1 MCQPIPA
8 SPSSRTDRA
17 LNTSKPSNA
26 AKIKSPV
33 DGTTHRTHAG
43 RKSADLSSVDLVE
56 PIAIALNLI
65 EWKPDQQ
72 ELIAKN
78 SISRGLLCK
87 KRIGKRMNDQKPHRV
102 VIVGAGFGGL
112 TAARALASAP
122 VSITVIDRKNHHT
135 FQPLLYQVA
144 TAGLSPG
151 EIAAPIRSILH
162 RHKNIEVLMAE
173 VTGFDLER
181 RVVQTAVQT
190 DSQNDA
196 QNEVQEIPYDSLI
209 VAAGARHAYFGHDEW
224 EALAPGL
231 KTIEDAIEIR
241 RRVLLAFE
249 LAERRASASEDHDSE
264 PLNFAVVGAGPTG
277 VELAG
282 TLAEICR
289 HALAQDFRT
298 IDPRRA
304 RIHLIEGGPHV
315 LPAYPE
321 DLSRSALKQLQHLGV
336 EVLTSTM
343 VTNVEPGVIYMG
355 DTAGG
360 TVRRTTK
367 MNAAVILWAAGV
379 AASPLGRKLGVPVD
393 RAGRVP
399 VNPDLSLPNHPEVF
413 VIGDLSTLKD
423 ASGKLL
429 PGVAPVAIQQG
440 QYVAKIIRRE
450 LASGSHSRPLFHYF
464 DKGSLATIGR
474 SAAIAQFGKIHI
486 SGFIAWLAWLFVH
499 ILFLIGFQNRILVF
513 IQWAWSY
520 FTYERSAR
528 LITGSTSL
536 PGWNGAD
543 SGIPNS
549 SEAEEI
555 SAVTRK

>member
-1 MCQPIPA
+1 M
-8 SPSSRTDRA
+8 
-17 LNTSKPSNA
+17 N
-26 AKIKSPV
+26 
-33 DGTTHRTHAG
+33 
-43 RKSADLSSVDLVE
+43 
-56 PIAIALNLI
+56 
-65 EWKPDQQ
+65 DQ
-72 ELIAKN
+72 
-78 SISRGLLCK
+78 
-87 KRIGKRMNDQKPHRV
+87 RMNDQTPPPAAHRV
-102 VIVGAGFGGL
+102 VIVGSGFGGL
-112 TAARALASAP
+112 NAAQTLANAP

-162 RHKNIEVLMAE
+162 RHKNLEVLMAE

-181 RVVQTAVQT
+181 RVVQTAVQ
-190 DSQNDA
+190 DDP
-196 QNEVQEIPYDSLI
+196 QNEVQEIPYDFLI
-209 VAAGARHAYFGHDEW
+209 VAAGASHAYFGHDDW
-224 EALAPGL
+224 EVLAPGL
-231 KTIEDAIEIR
+231 KTIEDALEIR

-249 LAERRASASEDHDSE
+249 LAERRASAGEGNT
-264 PLNFAVVGAGPTG
+264 PLNFVVVGGGPTG

-321 DLSRSALKQLQHLGV
+321 DLSLSALEQLRRLGV

-343 VTNVEPGVIYMG
+343 VTKVEPGAIYMG
-355 DTAGG
+355 E
-360 TVRRTTK
+360 TK
-367 MNAAVILWAAGV
+367 MHADVILWAAGV
-379 AASPLGRKLGVPVD
+379 AASPLGKKLGAPID
-393 RAGRVP
+393 RAGRVL

-413 VIGDLSTLKD
+413 VIGDLAALKD
-423 ASGKLL
+423 KSGTLL
-429 PGVAPVAIQQG
+429 PGVAPVAILEG
-440 QYVAKIIRRE
+440 RFVAKLIKKEIG
-450 LASGSHSRPLFHYF
+450 GSSNSRPTFHYF

-528 LITGSTSL
+528 LIIGSTSL
-536 PGWNGAD
+536 PGWTAANAGDPGA
-543 SGIPNS
+543 
-549 SEAEEI
+549 SENKEM
-555 SAVTRK
+555 SAAGHK